1 MVTTVKAIRMEW
13 GWGVKNIDMLIYN
26 SKVVKKPI
34 FNSGA
39 IQESN
44 IRIIECVED

>member
-1 MVTTVKAIRMEW
+1 MVTPVKAIRMEW
-13 GWGVKNIDMLIYN
+13 GFKNIDMLIYN